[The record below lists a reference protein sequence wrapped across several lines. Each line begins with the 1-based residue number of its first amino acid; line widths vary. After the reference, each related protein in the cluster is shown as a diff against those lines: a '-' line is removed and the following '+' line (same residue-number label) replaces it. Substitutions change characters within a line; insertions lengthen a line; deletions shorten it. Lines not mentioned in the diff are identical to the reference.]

1 MLHPVVIDK
10 TDTCLTY
17 VLKRK
22 GLSKN
27 CCTYETVEKIFNIKE
42 YSEKDLR
49 KGDIV
54 LWDFNTEL
62 IDIVIEI
69 TKDGILKKYPV
80 SIRVHFAIY
89 EGDGKISHVVR
100 NTLNKPLPELVID
113 DLKRESKRM
122 PDSILRLKIWE
133 QF

>member
-1 MLHPVVIDK
+1 MLHSVIIDK

-22 GLSKN
+22 GLSTN
-27 CCTYETVEKIFNIKE
+27 CCKYESIDKIFNRLEFKE
-42 YSEKDLR
+42 NTLKA
-49 KGDIV
+49 GDIL
-54 LWDFNTEL
+54 LWDFNTEY

-69 TKDGILKKYPV
+69 TKDGILKKHPV
-80 SIRVHFAIY
+80 SKRIHFAIY

-100 NTLNKPLPELVID
+100 NTMIRPLPELMID

-133 QF
+133 EF